1 MALLSSYAFVPQT
14 TIRSLFL
21 VLFLASIAALLAVLG
36 QMNRDE
42 VLSRITRTDPG
53 RLTWDTTFIINV
65 ALVAAVPVLTLL
77 STLSPTQTDLFGWID
92 RVIGTLGKR

>member
-1 MALLSSYAFVPQT
+1 MN
-14 TIRSLFL
+14 
-21 VLFLASIAALLAVLG
+21 LASFDPVAAVLLIPVGSAALLAVLG